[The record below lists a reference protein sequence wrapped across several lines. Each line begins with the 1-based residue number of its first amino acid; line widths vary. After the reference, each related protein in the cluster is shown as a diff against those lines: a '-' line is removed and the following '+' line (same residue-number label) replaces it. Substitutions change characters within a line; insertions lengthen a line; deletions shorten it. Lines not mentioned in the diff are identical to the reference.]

1 MNLKTVMLGFLT
13 QAEMTG
19 YELKHLMERSVG
31 FFFGASYGS
40 IYPALK
46 GLEEEGFVE
55 ATPVVQSGRPNKK
68 VYAITREGRE
78 KFRGALGGEPAADSY
93 RSEFL
98 MRLFF
103 GHVQDPEDLLEMVRD
118 RRAGHEETV
127 RRLEGVREEFSGAAT
142 PYQMMC
148 LRSGISDAENWLRF
162 LDEIEPEIR
171 ALAEPKVGSDGRR
184 G

>member
-1 MNLKTVMLGFLT
+1 MNLKSVMLGFLT
-13 QAEMTG
+13 QQNLTG

-46 GLEEEGFVE
+46 GLEEEGLVE
-55 ATPVVQSGRPNKK
+55 STLVIQSDRPNKK
-68 VYAITREGRE
+68 VYEITPEGRE
-78 KFRGALGGEPAADSY
+78 RFREALDEPLAKDSV

-103 GHVQDPEDLLEMVRD
+103 GHLQDPEDLLGAIGD
-118 RRAGHEETV
+118 QRARHEATIE
-127 RRLEGVREEFSGAAT
+127 RLEDVREEFSGVAT

-148 LRSGISDAENWLRF
+148 LRSGLSYAQSRIEF
-162 LDEIEPEIR
+162 LDEIEAEVR
-171 ALAEPKVGSDGRR
+171 TLAERKVARE
-184 G
+184 